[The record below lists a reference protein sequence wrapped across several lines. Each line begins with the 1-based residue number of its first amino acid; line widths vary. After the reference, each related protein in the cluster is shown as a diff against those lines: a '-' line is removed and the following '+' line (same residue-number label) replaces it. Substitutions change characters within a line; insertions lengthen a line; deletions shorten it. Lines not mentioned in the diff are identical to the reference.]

1 MNQILVLQPDAETRR
16 RVADRLAAG
25 DAWSP
30 EAPAD
35 ADPASATPT
44 PGHFQLVVAD
54 LDLLADDDHGRL
66 RTLLRQEPERPV
78 LVTGG
83 DEPVDKVV
91 DVLHA
96 GGAGYVHLD
105 RLDAE
110 LPVQVERVVNAAWRN
125 QSRARL
131 LDCMT
136 SSISTFEVGNDPL
149 MLPALLTRLQASLM
163 LFGIGDEAQRTRVG
177 IALEEALSNALYH
190 GNLEVSSKLREESF
204 EAYYKLA
211 AERRTQPP
219 YADRK
224 ITVTE
229 TLTAE
234 AAAFTIADEGPGFDT
249 AKFREQREPDNHEDP
264 DDGETCPINLEA
276 LSGRGFM
283 LMRAFMDEV
292 TYNAAGNEVTL
303 VKRRQPEEDGGDGVG
318 VAA

>member
-1 MNQILVLQPDAETRR
+1 MNQILVLQPDAETQR
-16 RVADRLAAG
+16 RVTDRLAAN
-25 DAWSP
+25 DAWIP
-30 EAPAD
+30 ETPTD
-35 ADPASATPT
+35 ADPESATRT

-54 LDLLADDDHGRL
+54 LDLLADDDHRL
-66 RTLLRQEPERPV
+66 LQSLLKEEPERPV

-91 DVLHA
+91 GVLHA

-110 LPVQVERVVNAAWRN
+110 LLVQVERVVNAAWRN

-136 SSISTFEVGNDPL
+136 ASVSTFEIGNDPL
-149 MLPALLTRLQASLM
+149 LLPALLTRLQASLT

-190 GNLEVSSKLREESF
+190 GNLEVSSRLREESF
-204 EAYYKLA
+204 EAYYELA

-219 YADRK
+219 YADRR

-229 TLTAE
+229 TLTAD
-234 AAAFTIADEGPGFDT
+234 AASFTIADEGPGFDT
-249 AKFREQREPDNHEDP
+249 AKLREDRAPDG
-264 DDGETCPINLEA
+264 DDTEAGDTCPINLEA
-276 LSGRGFM
+276 LSGRGVM